1 MIYSTRYE
9 SMRLFV
15 ELNVP
20 RFTLMHVLTESFLGE
35 FKEYVKTDPA
45 GRDPDTPVYKVK
57 QGFEPPT
64 FTGFFGMW
72 DRDLWS
78 VSCSYISDSCKFTV
92 VIFL

>member
-1 MIYSTRYE
+1 MKKRTFQQYSIQQR
-9 SMRLFV
+9 FFKN
-15 ELNVP
+15 ELQ
-20 RFTLMHVLTESFLGE
+20 
-35 FKEYVKTDPA
+35 EYVNTDPA

-78 VSCSYISDSCKFTV
+78 VSTCI
-92 VIFL
+92 